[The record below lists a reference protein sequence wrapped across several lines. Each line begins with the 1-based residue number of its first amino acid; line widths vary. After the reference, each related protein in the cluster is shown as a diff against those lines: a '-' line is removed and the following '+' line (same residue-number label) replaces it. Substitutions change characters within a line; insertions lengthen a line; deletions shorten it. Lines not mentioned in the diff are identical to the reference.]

1 MSVREKILWA
11 AGVILLI
18 ILYLASSTDLIIK
31 EREVQIHPVS
41 IILNDVN
48 DTYFQNFKK
57 GVDQAAQDYYADTS
71 YTTLYDEISQEQQLW
86 LINREIEDGAEA
98 VVVVPVDSAD
108 LDGALAEHRSA
119 VPLVILGEGPMEN
132 GVCGRILVDSR
143 GAGKLLAEE
152 ALKEQPEETVWYLIA
167 GRLDPANTDLILEG
181 VKGVLEEQGAEYVLT
196 GADRNGEPIRSAME
210 EAALSGKKAA
220 VIAMDKEILTEAAEI
235 LKSEPELQAGILGVY
250 GVGSTTSLLGSLEAG
265 VIDGLVTFDQY
276 TAGYQSVETAVE
288 AIRSADLKETV
299 QMDYY
304 YITGENLREK
314 KYETMLYPME

>member
-196 GADRNGEPIRSAME
+196 GADRNGKPIKSDRSHVV
-210 EAALSGKKAA
+210 L
-220 VIAMDKEILTEAAEI
+220 
-235 LKSEPELQAGILGVY
+235 
-250 GVGSTTSLLGSLEAG
+250 
-265 VIDGLVTFDQY
+265 
-276 TAGYQSVETAVE
+276 
-288 AIRSADLKETV
+288 
-299 QMDYY
+299 
-304 YITGENLREK
+304 
-314 KYETMLYPME
+314 